1 MTRYGGISETII
13 GDLASLFCDYTLGLE
28 QRLRS
33 AEETERVM
41 VEALPSEALPTPVSL
56 QNTEDESGTG
66 SAAEASKIIEADS
79 LIGRPALIGAA
90 LGLELLLSGLALR
103 TRLRRAEGKKR
114 RRKQ

>member
-1 MTRYGGISETII
+1 
-13 GDLASLFCDYTLGLE
+13 
-28 QRLRS
+28 
-33 AEETERVM
+33 M

-56 QNTEDESGTG
+56 QDTADESGAG
-66 SAAEASKIIEADS
+66 SAVKASEIKEADS

-103 TRLRRAEGKKR
+103 IRLRRAEGKKR